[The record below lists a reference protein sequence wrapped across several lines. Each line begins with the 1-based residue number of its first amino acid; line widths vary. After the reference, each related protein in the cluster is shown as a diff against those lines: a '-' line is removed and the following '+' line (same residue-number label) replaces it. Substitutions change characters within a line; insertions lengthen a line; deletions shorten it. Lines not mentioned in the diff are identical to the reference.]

1 MTDHH
6 PGPYILAIDQG
17 TTSSRAL
24 IFDRAF
30 AVVASAQQEF
40 TQHFPAD
47 GWVEHDA
54 MEIWQSVLDTCREAL
69 SHAAIAASQLAG
81 LAITNQ
87 RETTVVWRR
96 DTGQPIGPAIVWQD
110 RRTQARC
117 QAMRQQGLEADI
129 QARTGLLLDPYF
141 SATKIQWLLDN
152 TPGAR
157 ALADQ
162 GLLACGTIDC
172 WLLWQLTD
180 GAQHK
185 TDATNASRTQLYNLE
200 TATWDAQLLH
210 QFNVPASMLP
220 TVCDNAGH
228 FGASASHWLGAPVP
242 VVAMVGDQQG
252 ALLGQA
258 CIAPGQAKCT
268 YGTGAFLMVN
278 AGTQPP
284 RSQHRL
290 LTTLAYRV
298 NGVSHYAS
306 EGAIFIAG
314 AAIQWLRDGLQLIDS
329 AADCNAL
336 LTNYPHALSPVMM
349 VPAFTGLGAPHWNP
363 QARGALFGL
372 TRDTGIA
379 DIVVGALQSI
389 ALQTHDLTEALRAD
403 GVQLSELR
411 VDGGVTA
418 NRGFLQYLAN
428 ILNRPVAR
436 PQQQEMTVLGAA
448 YLAGLALGWLD
459 SLADLAHLRGDLQR
473 CEPQLAVQKR
483 EKLLRDWHKAVTA
496 TALYSEDPTPAL

>member
-1 MTDHH
+1 MTADHT
-6 PGPYILAIDQG
+6 PGYILAIDQG

-24 IFDRAF
+24 IFDRRF
-30 AVVASAQQEF
+30 TVVASAQQEF

-54 MEIWQSVLDTCREAL
+54 LEIWQSVLNTCRDAL
-69 SHAAIAASQLAG
+69 SRAALSAHQLSG

-87 RETTVVWRR
+87 RETTVVWHR

-117 QAMRQQGLEADI
+117 QALRQQGLEADI

-157 ALADQ
+157 DLAQQ

-185 TDATNASRTQLYNLE
+185 TDATNASRTQLYNL
-200 TATWDAQLLH
+200 ATGSWDPQLLD
-210 QFNVPASMLP
+210 QFDVPASLLP
-220 TVCDNAGH
+220 TVSDNAGD
-228 FGASASHWLGAPVP
+228 FGLCADHWLGAPVP
-242 VVAMVGDQQG
+242 IVAMVGDQQG

-278 AGTQPP
+278 AGTQIP

-290 LTTLAYRV
+290 LSTVAYRL

-314 AAIQWLRDGLQLIDS
+314 AAIQWLRDGLHLIDK

-336 LTNYPHALSPVMM
+336 LANYPHALSPVIM

-363 QARGALFGL
+363 EARGALFGL

-389 ALQTHDLTEALRAD
+389 ALQTYDLTEALWAD
-403 GVQLSELR
+403 GIQLSELR

-418 NRGFLQYLAN
+418 NSGFLHCLAD

-436 PQQQEMTVLGAA
+436 PAQQEMTVLGAA
-448 YLAGLALGWLD
+448 YLAGLALGWLT
-459 SLADLAHLRGDLQR
+459 SIEELAQLHGELQR
-473 CEPQLAVQKR
+473 CEPQLPAQARK
-483 EKLLRDWHKAVTA
+483 KLLQDWQQAVAA
-496 TALYSEDPTPAL
+496 TVLFAQAE